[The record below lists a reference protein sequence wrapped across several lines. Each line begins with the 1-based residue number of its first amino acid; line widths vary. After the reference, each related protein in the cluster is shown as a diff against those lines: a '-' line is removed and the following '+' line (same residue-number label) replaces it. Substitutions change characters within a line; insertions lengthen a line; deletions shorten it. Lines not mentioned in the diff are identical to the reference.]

1 MKSNESDTFFFF
13 NKRWN
18 RLPGTM
24 IGHAGMFRFTNRFE
38 SKQTDK
44 YDVYAGDG
52 YRGHRFSTA
61 FPKITLSTRISENLF
76 LRDSLIYDFEN
87 AWKCG
92 GVSWNVL
99 FLDNRER
106 RKSFILFFFYFKR
119 LSIFRIN
126 INAHLCEIYPKLSTS
141 HQILKFNRILR
152 IFVENQ
158 RFQFIISKHEEKE
171 KREEKKKERK
181 KEREECLSRKI
192 FPNEINH

>member
-1 MKSNESDTFFFF
+1 MTSKMRENGGVYRETFYS
-13 NKRWN
+13 
-18 RLPGTM
+18 LT
-24 IGHAGMFRFTNRFE
+24 IE
-38 SKQTDK
+38 SKEN
-44 YDVYAGDG
+44 
-52 YRGHRFSTA
+52 H
-61 FPKITLSTRISENLF
+61 LS
-76 LRDSLIYDFEN
+76 
-87 AWKCG
+87 
-92 GVSWNVL
+92 
-99 FLDNRER
+99 
-106 RKSFILFFFYFKR
+106 FFFYFKH